1 VTSVVSDERARQ
13 YVADGWW
20 DGSTLVERV
29 REHTRERP
37 GAVAVFD
44 ETTDSRT
51 TYQEL
56 WNDARRVAGFL
67 AEQGVQ
73 PGDVVSVQLPN
84 WYETVAI
91 DLGVLALGAVLN
103 PLLPNYRSREL
114 QHILGTA
121 RSKLLF
127 TPDEFRGFDHAALAA
142 ELVRDVETL
151 RNHVVVRGSG
161 DFWQRVL
168 GREPSHFVPPADP
181 GALSEVIFTSGTEA
195 TPKGV
200 MHTEHTTNCNVRSAY
215 AVNEL
220 GPDDV
225 VWVPSPI
232 GHSTGL
238 NFGVRLALYFGL
250 KLVLQDAW
258 NADRAVELIEQE
270 RCSYTLAATTFLT
283 DLITAAERSGR
294 DVSSLTR
301 FGCGGAPVPPEVVR
315 TGADADI
322 NVLRIYGLTEAL
334 VVSWN
339 RPSSSLEQRMH
350 TDGLALPEVELAV
363 WDDNDT
369 PVPAGIRGEV
379 VVRGPNVCVGLFD
392 DPEREQRVFT
402 DDGWL
407 RTGDVGVLDDDGY
420 LAIVGRI
427 KEIIIRGGINIAPR
441 EIEDLIMEMPAVRA
455 AAVIGVP
462 DERLGE
468 IGCACVVAE
477 RALELDEVVAHLR
490 SRDLA
495 TYKLPQMLRLVPE
508 LPTTPSGKIRK
519 NELRAQVMDEQGLAT

>member
-1 VTSVVSDERARQ
+1 VSAPLSDARARR
-13 YVADGWW
+13 YVEDGWW

-29 REHTRERP
+29 RAHTDERP
-37 GAVAVFD
+37 GAIAVVD
-44 ETTDSRT
+44 ETTDARV

-56 WNDARRVAGFL
+56 WDDAGRVAGFL
-67 AEQGVQ
+67 SEQGVR

-84 WYETVAI
+84 WYETVAV

-103 PLLPNYRSREL
+103 PLLPNYRAHEL
-114 QHILGTA
+114 LHILRTA
-121 RSKLLF
+121 RSRFLF

-142 ELVRDVETL
+142 ELARDVDSL
-151 RNHVVVRGSG
+151 LGNVVVRGHG

-168 GREPSHFVPPADP
+168 GREPSRFVPPPDP

-200 MHTEHTTNCNVRSAY
+200 MHTEHTTNCNVRSSY

-225 VWVPSPI
+225 VWMPSPI

-258 NADRAVELIEQE
+258 DADRAVELIERE

-283 DLITAAERSGR
+283 DLIAAAARSGR

-301 FGCGGAPVPPEVVR
+301 FGCGGAPVPAEVVR
-315 TGADADI
+315 AGADAGI

-339 RPSSSLEQRMH
+339 RPGSTLEQRMH
-350 TDGLALPEVELAV
+350 TDGPALPEVELAV
-363 WDDNDT
+363 WDGDDG
-369 PVPAGIRGEV
+369 PVPAGTEGDI

-392 DPEREQRVFT
+392 DPEREARIFT
-402 DDGWL
+402 ADGWL
-407 RTGDVGVLDDDGY
+407 RTGDRGILGEDGH
-420 LAIVGRI
+420 LSIVGRT

-441 EIEDLIMEMPAVRA
+441 EIEDLVMEVPGVRA
-455 AAVIGVP
+455 CAVIGVP

-468 IGCACVVAE
+468 RTCACVVAD
-477 RALELDEVVAHLR
+477 RALTLDEVVAHLR

-495 TYKLPQMLRLVPE
+495 TYKLPQRLELVDA

-519 NELRAQVMDEQGLAT
+519 QALRDAILAQEAPAR